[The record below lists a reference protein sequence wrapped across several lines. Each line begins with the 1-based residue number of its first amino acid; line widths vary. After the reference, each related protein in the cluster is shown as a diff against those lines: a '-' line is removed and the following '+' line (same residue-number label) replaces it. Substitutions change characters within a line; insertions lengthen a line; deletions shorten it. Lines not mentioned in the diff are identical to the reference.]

1 MRALGWL
8 VPALL
13 LALAAPAAAQV
24 AEVNLDRGP
33 ASELY
38 LRKRPPVPEA
48 PVLDPELKKL
58 LASTE
63 KQRDARRLEAI
74 GLLREF
80 LAGNPEGEAQ
90 ADGLFKLAELLWEEA
105 RRTYLVRMDGYERD
119 LERCKQQPDAC
130 KTEPA
135 EPRID
140 LAESAGLYTQ
150 ILDHHPTFR
159 RTDLVLYLVG
169 FAAKEDGR
177 EDEAMARFEQ
187 VIERFPD
194 SPLYGDAW
202 MMVGEH
208 HFAAGAWD
216 KARASY
222 QNILADKDNATYD
235 LALFKT
241 AWCDWKL
248 GEPELAAK
256 RFKEV
261 LDLAV
266 EADRTGSA
274 SQQRRRAGLRD
285 EALEY
290 LVIVFTEDRAISAK
304 EVFDFLASIGGER
317 YSKDVLIK
325 VADAYLGQA
334 EYDRAV
340 DTYKFL
346 IAMEPDGLGAAA
358 YQRQIV
364 DTWASALD
372 QPESLAA
379 AKILVDTYGPGTAWA
394 KAQRNRDG
402 LNRSLGASE
411 ELLRTLAK
419 NLHADAQAREKG
431 AKPPKRPAEPTA
443 ADDNRYRA
451 FLDKNGLTAAYRQA
465 TAGYALY
472 LSAFGAAPDAAE
484 LRFFRA
490 QILLLKLY
498 EYEAAGDEFLAVGKT
513 APVGKYHKDA
523 LLAGM
528 AAFEKARPPDTA
540 GKRELTEVDQKFAE
554 AVDLYATLFPAD
566 PELVGVIFKNGQRF
580 YDYGNYDE
588 AIKRFGVIVTKYPDH
603 PDAGPAGDRIL
614 AALNKA
620 QDFENIEDWARR
632 LKTAKAFAAPDQQE
646 RLDRLIVDSIV
657 GSGEKYKKAG
667 DFEKAAGFFL
677 RVPKEFPKHAK
688 APTAMMNA
696 GVMYED
702 AKQPEKAADVYL
714 ELASSYKGAP
724 EGEKAAFAAG
734 QVYERVAYFDRAAE
748 AYEVV
753 VKDFPKSAK
762 APDALYNAGV
772 LRQALGQHDKAI
784 AHFQAYAKKYDD
796 RKDAAEVAFRI
807 GVVYE
812 EAGDDG
818 HADAAY
824 RSYAK
829 NYRDNPRRVIE
840 AHVRAA
846 RTSLALGQWKRTAD
860 ELDETSRAYK
870 RADPKDR
877 AATRTWAAE
886 GRYLEGELVL
896 RDYEKVSLDVKPKL
910 LQKTLKK
917 KSELLGKAQGIY
929 LSVVDYEDLKWATAS
944 LYRVGQI
951 YDSFAEALRTAPTPA
966 GLSEAEA
973 TAYREALDSYVLD
986 IEEKAIE
993 LYSTGYAKA
1002 IQMQVYDG
1010 YTKKIRDA
1018 LGRLSS
1024 QQYPPERESR
1034 GEVRA
1039 GDRPLDADLVDE
1051 VVR

>member
-1 MRALGWL
+1 MKTLAFTL
-8 VPALL
+8 AM
-13 LALAAPAAAQV
+13 ALAGAGLAQAQV
-24 AEVNLDRGP
+24 AEVSLDRGP
-33 ASELY
+33 TSELY

-48 PVLDPELKKL
+48 PVLAPELKAL
-58 LASTE
+58 LERTS
-63 KQRDARRLEAI
+63 KQRDERRLEAI
-74 GLLREF
+74 ALLREF
-80 LAGNPEGEAQ
+80 LGGNPEGDAR

-105 RRTYLVRMDGYERD
+105 RRTYLIAMDDYERD
-119 LERCKQQPDAC
+119 LERCKVDPARC
-130 KTEPA
+130 PKEPA

-140 LAESAGLYTQ
+140 LRESAATYQ
-150 ILDHHPTFR
+150 AILDDHPSFR

-169 FAAKEDGR
+169 FAAKEEGR
-177 EDEAMARFEQ
+177 EDFAMARFQ
-187 VIERFPD
+187 DVIERFPK

-208 HFAAGAWD
+208 HFTAGAWAQ
-216 KARASY
+216 ARAAY
-222 QNILADKDNATYD
+222 QNILVDKRAATYD

-248 GEPELAAK
+248 GEPDLAAK

-266 EADRTGSA
+266 EADRAGTA
-274 SQQRRRAGLRD
+274 SEKRRRAGLRD

-325 VADAYLGQA
+325 VADAYLAQA

-346 IAMEPDGLGAAA
+346 IAMDPQSLGAAA

-364 DTWASALD
+364 ETWASALD

-379 AKILVDTYGPGTAWA
+379 AKVLVDSYGPGTDWA
-394 KAQRNRDG
+394 KQQRNRDALG
-402 LNRSLGASE
+402 RSLTASE

-431 AKPPKRPAEPTA
+431 AKPPKRPAQPTA
-443 ADDNRYRA
+443 ADDAKYRA
-451 FLDKNGLTAAYRQA
+451 FLDKHGLVAAYRQA
-465 TAGYALY
+465 NAGYALY
-472 LSAFGAAPDAAE
+472 LSAFGDAADAAE

-490 QILLLKLY
+490 QISLLKLY
-498 EYEAAGDEFLAVGKT
+498 DFEAAGDDFLAVGKT

-523 LLAGM
+523 LLAAM
-528 AAFEKARPPDTA
+528 AAFEKARPADTA
-540 GKRELTEVDQKFAE
+540 GKRELVEVDKKFAE

-588 AIKRFGVIVTKYPDH
+588 AIKRFGLIVTRYPDH

-620 QDFENIEDWARR
+620 ADYENIEDWARR
-632 LKTAKAFAAPDQQE
+632 LKTAKAFAGADQQE
-646 RLDRLIVDSIV
+646 RLDRLIVESISA
-657 GSGEKYKKAG
+657 SGQKYAEAG
-667 DFEKAAGFFL
+667 KYEQAAGFYL
-677 RVPKEFPKHAK
+677 RVPKEFPKHKSA
-688 APTAMMNA
+688 AQSMMNA
-696 GVMYED
+696 GVMYEK
-702 AKQPEKAADVYL
+702 AKAPEKAADVYL
-714 ELASSYKGAP
+714 ELATTYKTAP
-724 EGEKAAFAAG
+724 EADKAAFAAG

-753 VKDFPKSAK
+753 VKDFPTSKS

-772 LRQALGQHDKAI
+772 LRQALGQHEKAI
-784 AHFQAYAKKYDD
+784 AHYQAYAKKFDD

-812 EAGDDG
+812 DAGDDG
-818 HADAAY
+818 RADAAY
-824 RSYAK
+824 RAYAK
-829 NYRDNPRRVIE
+829 AYRDAPRRVME
-840 AHVRAA
+840 AHVRSA
-846 RTSLALGQWKRTAD
+846 RTSIALGQWN
-860 ELDETSRAYK
+860 RAGDALEAAAKLYK
-870 RADPKDR
+870 RLDPKDR
-877 AATRTWAAE
+877 AATRAWAAE
-886 GRYLEGELVL
+886 GRYLQGELVY
-896 RDYEKVSLDVKPKL
+896 RDYDKVGLDVKPKL
-910 LQKTLKK
+910 LEKTLKK
-917 KSELLGKAQGIY
+917 KSELLGRAQGIY

-951 YDSFAEALRTAPTPA
+951 YDSFAEAMRTAPTPG
-966 GLSEAEA
+966 GLSEADA
-973 TAYREALDSYVLD
+973 TAYRDALDSYVLD
-986 IEEKAIE
+986 IEEKSIE
-993 LYSTGYAKA
+993 LYSAGYAKA
-1002 IQMQVYDG
+1002 IQMQVYDS
-1010 YTKKIRDA
+1010 YTKKIREA

-1024 QQYPPERESR
+1024 TQYPPERESR
-1034 GEVRA
+1034 AEVRA
-1039 GDRPLDADLVDE
+1039 GDRPLDLELVDE

>member
-1 MRALGWL
+1 MRAVGY
-8 VPALL
+8 A
-13 LALAAPAAAQV
+13 LALALGLAGVAHAQV

-33 ASELY
+33 TSELY

-48 PVLDPELKKL
+48 PVLAPELQKL
-58 LASTE
+58 LASTT
-63 KQRDARRLEAI
+63 KQRDDRRIEAI

-80 LAGNPEGEAQ
+80 LAGNPEGDAR

-105 RRTYLVRMDGYERD
+105 RRTYLVAMDGYERD
-119 LERCKQQPDAC
+119 LERCKLDPASC
-130 KTEPA
+130 PSEPT

-140 LAESAGLYTQ
+140 LTESAATYQQ
-150 ILDHHPTFR
+150 ILDDHPTFR

-169 FAAKEDGR
+169 FAAKEAGR
-177 EDEAMARFEQ
+177 EDFAMARFQE
-187 VIERFPD
+187 VIERFPQ

-208 HFAAGAWD
+208 HFTAGHWD
-216 KARASY
+216 QARSAY
-222 QNILADKDNATYD
+222 QNILTNKDNATYD

-248 GEPELAAK
+248 GEPDLAAK

-266 EADRTGSA
+266 EADRAGTA
-274 SQQRRRAGLRD
+274 SEKRRRAGLRD

-325 VADAYLGQA
+325 VADAYLAQA

-346 IAMEPDGLGAAA
+346 IAMEPTGLGAAA

-364 DTWASALD
+364 ETWASALD

-379 AKILVDTYGPGTAWA
+379 AKILVDSYGPGTAWA
-394 KAQRNRDG
+394 KGQRNREA
-402 LNRSLGASE
+402 LTRSVAATE

-431 AKPPKRPAEPTA
+431 AKPPKRPAQPTA
-443 ADDNRYRA
+443 ADEAKYRA
-451 FLDKNGLTAAYRQA
+451 FLEKNGLVAAYRQA

-472 LSAFGAAPDAAE
+472 LTAFADAPDAAE

-490 QILLLKLY
+490 QISLLKLFD
-498 EYEAAGDEFLAVGKT
+498 YEAAGDDFLAVGKT

-523 LLAGM
+523 LLAAM
-528 AAFEKARPPDTA
+528 AAFEKARPTDTA
-540 GKRELTEVDQKFAE
+540 GKRELVEVDKKFAE

-580 YDYGNYDE
+580 YDYGNFDE
-588 AIKRFGVIVTKYPDH
+588 AIKRFGLIVTKYPDH

-620 QDFENIEDWARR
+620 ADYENIEDWARR
-632 LKTAKAFAAPDQQE
+632 LKTAKAFAGAEQQE
-646 RLDRLIVDSIV
+646 RLDRLIVESI
-657 GSGEKYKKAG
+657 GASGQKYADAG
-667 DFEKAAGFFL
+667 KFEQAAGFYL
-677 RVPKEFPKHAK
+677 RVPKEFPKHKLA
-688 APTAMMNA
+688 AQSMMNA
-696 GVMYED
+696 GVMYEK
-702 AKQPEKAADVYL
+702 AKEPLKAADVYL
-714 ELASSYKGAP
+714 ELAATYKTAP
-724 EGEKAAFAAG
+724 EADKAAFAAG
-734 QVYERVAYFDRAAE
+734 AVYERVAYFDRAAE

-753 VKDFPKSAK
+753 VKDFPSSKMAS
-762 APDALYNAGV
+762 DALYNAGV
-772 LRQALGQHDKAI
+772 LRQALGQHEKAI
-784 AHFQAYAKKYDD
+784 AHYQAYAKRPDA

-818 HADAAY
+818 RADAAY
-824 RSYAK
+824 RAYAK
-829 NYRDNPRRVIE
+829 TYRDASRRVLE

-846 RTSLALGQWKRTAD
+846 RTSMALGQWARAAD
-860 ELDETSRAYK
+860 ELTAAARLHK
-870 RADPKDR
+870 RLDPKDR
-877 AATRTWAAE
+877 AATKTWAAE
-886 GRYLEGELVL
+886 GRYLQGELAL
-896 RDYEKVSLDVKPKL
+896 REYDKVGLDVKPKL
-910 LQKTLKK
+910 LEKTLKK

-951 YDSFAEALRTAPTPA
+951 YDSFAEALRTAPPPG

-973 TAYREALDSYVLD
+973 TAYRDALDSYVLD

-993 LYSTGYAKA
+993 LYAAGYAKA
-1002 IQMQVYDG
+1002 IQMQVYDS
-1010 YTKKIRDA
+1010 YTKKIREA

-1024 QQYPPERESR
+1024 NQFPPEREIR

-1039 GDRPLDADLVDE
+1039 GDRPLEAELVDE